1 MTGRASKI
9 HLYCIF
15 REAFCAIFTR
25 DVSACDRADDAVDI
39 YDGQINLDGLTLLDR
54 GLRLFEDLGEIER
67 TVEEMVLIHLAV
79 GSDFGANVR
88 AIEDFTV
95 VKPFGFPM
103 IDGGAHF

>member
-1 MTGRASKI
+1 MASRASKS
-9 HLYCIF
+9 HLNCIF

-25 DVSACDRADDAVDI
+25 DVCACNRADDAVDI
-39 YDGQINLDGLTLLDR
+39 YDGQINLDGLAILDG
-54 GLRLFEDLGEIER
+54 GLCSFEDLGEIER
-67 TVEEMVLIHLAV
+67 TAKEMVLVYLAV

-88 AIEDFTV
+88 AIEDFTL